1 MEYQAVIGLEI
12 HAQLLTESKIFCSC
26 STKFGAAPNHHACPV
41 CTGMPGVLPVLNR
54 KAVEFAIKMA
64 IATGCAINKRS
75 IFARKNY
82 FYPDLPKAYQI
93 SQYEEPLA
101 EHGSVEIAVD
111 GTAARIGITRIHMEE
126 DAGKLVH
133 GSGGKSFVDFNR
145 CGVPLIEI
153 VSEPDLR
160 TPAQAAAYLK
170 ELRDVLVYLEICDG
184 NMEEGSFRCD
194 ANISIRPVGR
204 EQFGTK
210 AELKNMNSFRFV
222 ERALTY
228 EIERQIAV
236 LTGGGK
242 VLQETRLW
250 DADKGVTHSMR
261 GKEEAHDYR
270 YFPDPDLLP
279 VTVDDG
285 WIERV
290 KASLPEL
297 PSVKRKRFISQYG
310 IPDYD
315 AGVLCSD
322 KYLAAYFEEC
332 VKIHPNPKAASN
344 WIMSELMRELKV
356 LDGDIR
362 KSPISAANLA
372 RMIKMVDEGAITGK
386 IAKTVFEKMWATGKA
401 PDVVVDEE
409 GLKPIGD
416 VAGYVDEAIK
426 NNPKEVE
433 QYLKGKE
440 KLIGYFVGQ
449 VMRATGG
456 KADPNAVNKA
466 VREKLEALKKGK

>member
-1 MEYQAVIGLEI
+1 
-12 HAQLLTESKIFCSC
+12 
-26 STKFGAAPNHHACPV
+26 
-41 CTGMPGVLPVLNR
+41 
-54 KAVEFAIKMA
+54 
-64 IATGCAINKRS
+64 
-75 IFARKNY
+75 
-82 FYPDLPKAYQI
+82 
-93 SQYEEPLA
+93 
-101 EHGSVEIAVD
+101 
-111 GTAARIGITRIHMEE
+111 
-126 DAGKLVH
+126 
-133 GSGGKSFVDFNR
+133 
-145 CGVPLIEI
+145 
-153 VSEPDLR
+153 
-160 TPAQAAAYLK
+160 
-170 ELRDVLVYLEICDG
+170 
-184 NMEEGSFRCD
+184 MEEGSFRCD

-204 EQFGTK
+204 AELGTK

-250 DADKGVTHSMR
+250 DSDKGVTHSMR

-279 VTVDDG
+279 VIVDDE
-285 WIERV
+285 WIERI
-290 KASLPEL
+290 KATLPEL
-297 PSVKRKRFISQYG
+297 PSAKRKRFVERYG

-332 VKIHPNPKAASN
+332 VKLHPNPKAASN
-344 WIMSELMRELKV
+344 WIMSELMRDLKA

-401 PDVVVDEE
+401 PDIVVDEG

-416 VAGYVDEAIK
+416 VAGYVDEVIK

-440 KLIGYFVGQ
+440 KLIGFFVGQ
-449 VMRATGG
+449 VMKSTGG
-456 KADPNAVNKA
+456 KADPNAVNRT
-466 VREKLEALKKGK
+466 VREKFEAFKKGKK